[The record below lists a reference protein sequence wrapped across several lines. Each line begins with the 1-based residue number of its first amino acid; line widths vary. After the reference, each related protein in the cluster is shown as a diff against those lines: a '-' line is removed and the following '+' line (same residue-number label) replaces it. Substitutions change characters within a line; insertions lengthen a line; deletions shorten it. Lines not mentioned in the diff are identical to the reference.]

1 MNNEFSNLLSS
12 ENINVSFDNF
22 LIAIFLSILLGFL
35 VREFYI
41 RFSTTLSNKVEFS
54 KTFVILAATTTIV
67 ITIVKSSLALSLGLV
82 GALSIVRF
90 RAAIKEPEELV
101 YLFLLIAIG
110 LGCGAGQFF
119 ITVIGVS
126 IILILI
132 FLYSKVENR
141 KKVKNLDKLS
151 LSIICN
157 YKTKEEEI
165 DKFKNTLLEK
175 ADFVKLIS
183 LVKSENNTTINF
195 QIQLKEFNNLNEIIN
210 LIQKEKIKVVVAQND
225 VIAT

>member
-1 MNNEFSNLLSS
+1 MNNEISNLLSS

-22 LIAIFLSILLGFL
+22 LIAIFLSILLGYL

-132 FLYSKVENR
+132 FLYSKVESR
-141 KKVKNLDKLS
+141 KKIKNLDKLS

-165 DKFKNTLLEK
+165 DKFKDTLLEK

-195 QIQLKEFNNLNEIIN
+195 QIQLKEFNDLNKIIN
-210 LIQKEKIKVVVAQND
+210 LLQKENIKVVVAQND
-225 VIAT
+225 VITT

>member
-1 MNNEFSNLLSS
+1 MNNEISNLLSS

-22 LIAIFLSILLGFL
+22 LIAIFLSILLGYL

-132 FLYSKVENR
+132 FLYSKVESR
-141 KKVKNLDKLS
+141 KKIKNLDKLS

-165 DKFKNTLLEK
+165 DKFKDTLLEK

-195 QIQLKEFNNLNEIIN
+195 QIQLKEFNDLNKIIN
-210 LIQKEKIKVVVAQND
+210 LLQKENIKVVVAQND
-225 VIAT
+225 DITT

>member
-1 MNNEFSNLLSS
+1 MNNEISNLLSS

-132 FLYSKVENR
+132 FLYSKVESR
-141 KKVKNLDKLS
+141 KKIKNLDKLS

-165 DKFKNTLLEK
+165 DKFKDTLLEK

-195 QIQLKEFNNLNEIIN
+195 QIQLKEFNDLNTIIN
-210 LIQKEKIKVVVAQND
+210 LLQKENIKVVVAQND
-225 VIAT
+225 VITT

>member
-1 MNNEFSNLLSS
+1 MNNEISNLLSS

-132 FLYSKVENR
+132 FLYSRVESR
-141 KKVKNLDKLS
+141 KKIKNLDKLS

-165 DKFKNTLLEK
+165 DKFKDTLLEK

-195 QIQLKEFNNLNEIIN
+195 QIQLKEFNDLNKIIN
-210 LIQKEKIKVVVAQND
+210 LLQKENIKVVVAQND
-225 VIAT
+225 VITT

>member
-1 MNNEFSNLLSS
+1 MNNEISNLLSS

-132 FLYSKVENR
+132 FLYSKVESR
-141 KKVKNLDKLS
+141 KKIKNLDKLS

-165 DKFKNTLLEK
+165 DKFKDTLLEK

-195 QIQLKEFNNLNEIIN
+195 QIQLKEFNDLNKIIN
-210 LIQKEKIKVVVAQND
+210 LLQKENIKVVVAQND
-225 VIAT
+225 VITT

>member
-1 MNNEFSNLLSS
+1 MNNEFSNLLSN

-22 LIAIFLSILLGFL
+22 FIAIFLSILLGFL

-54 KTFVILAATTTIV
+54 KTFVVLAATTTIV

-90 RAAIKEPEELV
+90 RAAIKEPEELI

-126 IILILI
+126 IILIVI
-132 FLYSKVENR
+132 FLYSKIESR
-141 KKVKNLDKLS
+141 KKIKNLDKLS

-165 DKFKNTLLEK
+165 DKFKDTLLEK

-183 LVKSENNTTINF
+183 FVKSETNTTINF
-195 QIQLKEFNNLNEIIN
+195 QIQLKEFKDLNKITN
-210 LIQKEKIKVVVAQND
+210 LIQKENIKVVVAQND
-225 VIAT
+225 VITT

>member
-1 MNNEFSNLLSS
+1 MNNEISNLLSS

-22 LIAIFLSILLGFL
+22 LIAIFLSISLGFL

-132 FLYSKVENR
+132 FLYSKVESR
-141 KKVKNLDKLS
+141 KKIKNLDKLS

-165 DKFKNTLLEK
+165 DKFKDTLLEK

-195 QIQLKEFNNLNEIIN
+195 QIQLKEFNDLNKIIN
-210 LIQKEKIKVVVAQND
+210 LLQKENIKVVVAQND
-225 VIAT
+225 VITT

>member
-1 MNNEFSNLLSS
+1 MNNQVSNLLST

-22 LIAIFLSILLGFL
+22 LIAMFLSILLGLF

-54 KTFVILAATTTIV
+54 KFFVILAATTTIV

-126 IILILI
+126 IILMLI
-132 FLYSKVENR
+132 FFYSKAQGR
-141 KKVKNLDKLS
+141 KKIKNLDKLS

-157 YKTKEEEI
+157 YKTREEEI
-165 DKFKNTLLEK
+165 DKFKDTLLEK

-195 QIQLKEFNNLNEIIN
+195 QIQLKEFNDLNKIIN
-210 LIQKEKIKVVVAQND
+210 LVQKENIKVVVAQND
-225 VIAT
+225 VITT

>member
-1 MNNEFSNLLSS
+1 MNNEISNLLSS

-22 LIAIFLSILLGFL
+22 LIAIFLSILLGYL

-101 YLFLLIAIG
+101 YLFFIIAVG
-110 LGCGAGQFF
+110 LANGANQF
-119 ITVIGVS
+119 
-126 IILILI
+126 L
-132 FLYSKVENR
+132 
-141 KKVKNLDKLS
+141 
-151 LSIICN
+151 LSIIS
-157 YKTKEEEI
+157 
-165 DKFKNTLLEK
+165 TL
-175 ADFVKLIS
+175 
-183 LVKSENNTTINF
+183 
-195 QIQLKEFNNLNEIIN
+195 IIVSF
-210 LIQKEKIKVVVAQND
+210 LFLR
-225 VIAT
+225 AT

>member
-1 MNNEFSNLLSS
+1 MNNEISNLLSS

-22 LIAIFLSILLGFL
+22 LIAIFLSILLGYL

-132 FLYSKVENR
+132 FLYSKIESR
-141 KKVKNLDKLS
+141 KKIKNLDKLS

-157 YKTKEEEI
+157 YK
-165 DKFKNTLLEK
+165 DTLLEK

-195 QIQLKEFNNLNEIIN
+195 QIQLKEFNDLNKIIN
-210 LIQKEKIKVVVAQND
+210 LVQKENIKVVVAQND
-225 VIAT
+225 VITT

>member
-1 MNNEFSNLLSS
+1 MNNEISNLLSS

-132 FLYSKVENR
+132 FLYSKVESR
-141 KKVKNLDKLS
+141 KKIKNLDKLS

-195 QIQLKEFNNLNEIIN
+195 QIQLKEFNDLNKIIN
-210 LIQKEKIKVVVAQND
+210 LVQKENIKVVVAQND
-225 VIAT
+225 VITT

>member
-1 MNNEFSNLLSS
+1 MDNEITNLLSTQ
-12 ENINVSFDNF
+12 NISVNVDNF
-22 LIAIFLSILLGFL
+22 VIAIFLSILLGFL
-35 VREFYI
+35 VRQFYI

-54 KTFVILAATTTIV
+54 KIFIILAATTTIV

-132 FLYSKVENR
+132 FFYSKVESR
-141 KKVKNLDKLS
+141 KKIKNLDKLS
-151 LSIICN
+151 LSKICN

-195 QIQLKEFNNLNEIIN
+195 QTQLKEFNDLNKIIN
-210 LIQKEKIKVVVAQND
+210 LVQKENIKVVVAQND
-225 VIAT
+225 VITT

>member
-1 MNNEFSNLLSS
+1 MNNEISNLLSS

-132 FLYSKVENR
+132 FLYSKVESSMIYR
-141 KKVKNLDKLS
+141 
-151 LSIICN
+151 
-157 YKTKEEEI
+157 
-165 DKFKNTLLEK
+165 FH
-175 ADFVKLIS
+175 
-183 LVKSENNTTINF
+183 
-195 QIQLKEFNNLNEIIN
+195 
-210 LIQKEKIKVVVAQND
+210 
-225 VIAT
+225 

>member
-1 MNNEFSNLLSS
+1 MNNEISNLLSS

-41 RFSTTLSNKVEFS
+41 KFSTTLSNKVEFS

-132 FLYSKVENR
+132 FLYSKVESR
-141 KKVKNLDKLS
+141 KKIKNLDKLS

-165 DKFKNTLLEK
+165 DKFKDTLLEK

-195 QIQLKEFNNLNEIIN
+195 QIQLKEFNDLNKIIN
-210 LIQKEKIKVVVAQND
+210 LLQKENIKVVVAQND
-225 VIAT
+225 VITT

>member
-1 MNNEFSNLLSS
+1 MNNEISNLLSS

-132 FLYSKVENR
+132 FLYSKVESR
-141 KKVKNLDKLS
+141 KKIKNLDKLS

-165 DKFKNTLLEK
+165 DKFKDTLLEK

-195 QIQLKEFNNLNEIIN
+195 QIQLKEFNDLNKIIN
-210 LIQKEKIKVVVAQND
+210 LLQKKI
-225 VIAT
+225 

>member
-1 MNNEFSNLLSS
+1 MNNEISNLLSS

-132 FLYSKVENR
+132 FLYSRVESR
-141 KKVKNLDKLS
+141 KKIKNLDKLS

-165 DKFKNTLLEK
+165 DKFKDTLLEK

-195 QIQLKEFNNLNEIIN
+195 QIQLKEFNDLNEIIN
-210 LIQKEKIKVVVAQND
+210 LLQKENIKVVVAQND
-225 VIAT
+225 VITT

>member
-1 MNNEFSNLLSS
+1 MNNEISNLLSS

-132 FLYSKVENR
+132 FLYSKVESR
-141 KKVKNLDKLS
+141 KKIKNLDKLS

-195 QIQLKEFNNLNEIIN
+195 QIQLKEFNDLNKIIN
-210 LIQKEKIKVVVAQND
+210 LIEKENIKVVVAQND
-225 VIAT
+225 VITT